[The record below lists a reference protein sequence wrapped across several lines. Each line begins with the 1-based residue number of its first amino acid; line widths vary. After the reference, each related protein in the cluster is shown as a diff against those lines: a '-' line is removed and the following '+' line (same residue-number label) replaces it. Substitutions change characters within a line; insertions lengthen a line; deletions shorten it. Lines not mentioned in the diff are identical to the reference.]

1 MITKLDLQRLYEW
14 ASNTN
19 FPLRNEV
26 ITSKYMGYGMKICHI
41 KIGKKRKMY
50 PNKNITRTVLDIFE
64 RDDIY
69 GAYYLY
75 YPPNMKAKPHVDY
88 NPFKTNYLRVQIP
101 VKIPNN
107 NKNNECY
114 IEWVETKEIVYWKQG
129 KVELFDVEKLH
140 QGAND
145 SNESMEFLYIDI
157 DPNTKVEL

>member
-1 MITKLDLQRLYEW
+1 MISKLDLQRLYEW
-14 ASNTN
+14 ASDTD

-50 PNKNITRTVLDIFE
+50 PNKNITQTVLDIFE
-64 RDDIY
+64 RDEIY

-88 NPFKTNYLRVQIP
+88 NPFKTNYLRLQIP

-114 IEWVETKEIVYWKQG
+114 IEWIETKEIVYWEQG

-145 SNESMEFLYIDI
+145 ANESMEFLYVDI
-157 DPNTKVEL
+157 DPNTEVEL